1 MLRRLG
7 REDLASVNPFLKEK
21 DSHAPFLWH
30 VYEDYEVVEEED
42 ALPYLRASTPKGYES
57 PKIVNSYNPLIDTP
71 RLFLDFAR
79 IAERKNPANALSQWI
94 AQYGLLGFAHGSPQW
109 SPQASPEVVVPP
121 QQYDD
126 RGGPGETLDAIWYEV
141 YTTNG
146 ILALYEAVLNRD
158 PDKLESLLFPSGE
171 DPEWL
176 ERRRQY
182 VNEYESKLKQET
194 ASDQIDRIDVL
205 VSEALRQVWEHT
217 GTVSVFAYPIIN
229 PTGDLLQQPLLTV
242 DRLKASWR
250 VRNLLGAMYLQ
261 FFWLVTSAGELSRCK
276 YCGRIISYAPPIP
289 AGEDRKARKPRKDKE
304 FCDSRCRQN
313 YHYHNRIKL
322 ERSSEQR

>member
-7 REDLASVNPFLKEK
+7 REDLTSVNPFLREKES
-21 DSHAPFLWH
+21 DVPFFWN
-30 VYEDYEVVEEED
+30 VYEDYEVVEEEG
-42 ALPYLRASTPKGYES
+42 ALPYLRASTPKGYET
-57 PKIVNSYNPLIDTP
+57 PKRIKSYYPLVDTP

-94 AQYGLLGFAHGSPQW
+94 AQYGLLGFANSGPKWFPEASPQ
-109 SPQASPEVVVPP
+109 VTVPP
-121 QQYDD
+121 NTYDY
-126 RGGPGETLDAIWYEV
+126 RGGLGETLEAVWYEV
-141 YTTNG
+141 YTTNR

-158 PDKLESLLFPSGE
+158 PDKLEALIFTPGE
-171 DPEWL
+171 DSEWL
-176 ERRRQY
+176 ERRRRHVSGY
-182 VNEYESKLKQET
+182 ADKT
-194 ASDQIDRIDVL
+194 GSDSIDVL
-205 VSEALRQVWEHT
+205 VSGALAEVCEHL
-217 GTVSVFAYPIIN
+217 GALNVFAYPTIAYPVIN
-229 PTGDLLQQPLLTV
+229 PTGSLRQQPLLTV
-242 DRLKASWR
+242 DRLKASWG

-313 YHYHNRIKL
+313 YHYHNRIKPHRPSG
-322 ERSSEQR
+322 RS

>member
-7 REDLASVNPFLKEK
+7 REDLASVNPFLREKE
-21 DSHAPFLWH
+21 SRAPFLWH
-30 VYEDYEVVEEED
+30 VYEDYEVVEEKD
-42 ALPYLRASTPKGYES
+42 ALPYLRASTPKGYET
-57 PKIVNSYNPLIDTP
+57 PRRVRSYNPLVDTP

-79 IAERKNPANALSQWI
+79 IAERRNPAEALSQWI
-94 AQYGLLGFAHGSPQW
+94 AQYGLLGFADSSPQW
-109 SPQASPEVVVPP
+109 FPEASPEVTVPP
-121 QQYDD
+121 RWYDAW
-126 RGGPGETLDAIWYEV
+126 GGPGETLEAVWYEV
-141 YTTNG
+141 YITNH

-158 PDKLESLLFPSGE
+158 PDKLESLLFPPGE

-182 VNEYESKLKQET
+182 VNELRRET
-194 ASDQIDRIDVL
+194 GSDRIAVL
-205 VSEALRQVWEHT
+205 VDQALGQVWEHIMALT
-217 GTVSVFAYPIIN
+217 VFAYPAIS
-229 PTGDLLQQPLLTV
+229 PTGSLHQRPLLTV
-242 DRLKASWR
+242 DRLSASWG

-261 FFWLVTSAGELSRCK
+261 FFWLVTSAGEMSRCK

-313 YHYHNRIKL
+313 YHYHNRIKPGRQS
-322 ERSSEQR
+322 ERR

>member
-7 REDLASVNPFLKEK
+7 REDLASVNPFLREKE
-21 DSHAPFLWH
+21 SHAPFLWH
-30 VYEDYEVVEEED
+30 VYEDYELVEEED
-42 ALPYLRASTPKGYES
+42 ALPYLRASTPKGYET
-57 PKIVNSYNPLIDTP
+57 PKRVRSYNPLVDTP

-94 AQYGLLGFAHGSPQW
+94 AQYGLLGFADSSPQW
-109 SPQASPEVVVPP
+109 FPEALPEVTVPP
-121 QQYDD
+121 RWYDD
-126 RGGPGETLDAIWYEV
+126 RGGPGETLEAVWYEV
-141 YTTNG
+141 YTTNH

-158 PDKLESLLFPSGE
+158 PDKLETLIFTPEE

-176 ERRRQY
+176 ERGRQHVSGYANKLRR
-182 VNEYESKLKQET
+182 KT
-194 ASDQIDRIDVL
+194 GSDRIDEIDVL
-205 VSEALRQVWEHT
+205 VSGALVEVWEHI
-217 GTVSVFAYPIIN
+217 GALEVFAYPVIN
-229 PTGDLLQQPLLTV
+229 PTGDLRQQPLFTV
-242 DRLKASWR
+242 DRLKASWG

-313 YHYHNRIKL
+313 YHYHNRIKPG
-322 ERSSEQR
+322 R